1 MGLMRKFIAGLALA
15 GALAAAP
22 DEVQL
27 GRDQGYPV
35 GGLRSGRNWFFDEG
49 VRVGSFT
56 HQAELDGMYHG
67 GVHTLA
73 PAEHPMQLARAA
85 QAPDYR
91 WAVGQERGLTVDDY
105 LARQRV
111 MGLMIIKDG
120 VVQVERYQYG
130 RRPADRFVSMSMA
143 KSITALAVGIAL
155 DEGRIKSLDDR
166 AEQYLP
172 SLKGSLYG
180 GTTLRNLLRMASGAA
195 FSERYDGQDDSARY
209 SAAVGRE
216 GVEAAARTVT
226 LREAEQGARF
236 NYASA
241 QTTVLGA
248 VLRAAT
254 GESLAA
260 YLTPRLWQAIGAR
273 DSALWRTDRTGLEVA
288 SGNFNATL
296 EDYGRLGVVLAND
309 GARPDLPASRPLVSR
324 EYLLDATDW
333 KRGPE
338 AFRPGKA
345 TSYFGY
351 GFQFWLYPGE
361 RRRFAMIGVFGQHIF
376 VDPGQKL
383 VMVQTSA
390 DKLPS
395 AGKTSLA
402 RERDAFWRGLVGHY
416 GGW

>member
-1 MGLMRKFIAGLALA
+1 
-15 GALAAAP
+15 
-22 DEVQL
+22 
-27 GRDQGYPV
+27 V
-35 GGLRSGRNWFFDEG
+35 GSLRHGNWFFDEA

-56 HQAELDGMYHG
+56 HQAGLDGMYHG

-73 PAEHPMQLARAA
+73 PAERPMQLARAA

-91 WAVGQERGLTVDDY
+91 WAVGRERQLTVEDY

-111 MGLMIIKDG
+111 MGLLIIKDG

-130 RRPADRFVSMSMA
+130 RRAADRFVSMSMA

-166 AEQYLP
+166 AEKYLP

-195 FSERYDGQDDSARY
+195 FSERYDGRDDSARY
-209 SAAVGRE
+209 AGAVDRE

-226 LREAEQGARF
+226 QREAEQGARF
-236 NYASA
+236 NYAGA

-254 GESLAA
+254 GESLSG

-273 DSALWRTDRTGLEVA
+273 DSALWRTDRTELEVA

-309 GARPDLPASRPLVSR
+309 GARPDLPAARPLVSR
-324 EYLLDATDW
+324 EFLLDATDW
-333 KRGPE
+333 KRVPE
-338 AFRPGKA
+338 AFRPGRA
-345 TSYFGY
+345 TPYFGY
-351 GFQFWLYPGE
+351 GYQFWLYPGE
-361 RRRFAMIGVFGQHIF
+361 RRRFALIGVYGQHIF
-376 VDPGQKL
+376 VDPGLRL

-390 DKLPS
+390 DKLAS
-395 AGKTSLA
+395 AGKTTLA

-416 GGW
+416 GDW